1 MPMATPSFSRGTTRY
16 RMVWQAT
23 GMMPPGI
30 ACSIR
35 NAISSGRPLAI
46 PHSADAAVNSTS
58 VTRYTR
64 LSPNRAP
71 SQAPVGIATPSARL
85 YTVLTHWTLSAL
97 APNSLLSTDIATFT
111 TEVSS
116 TDMKVP
122 VINTASDNPQAPARG
137 DTGRR
142 GSGAGLGGLAG
153 VT

>member
-111 TEVSS
+111 TEVSG
-116 TDMKVP
+116 TDMNVP
-122 VINTASDNPQAPARG
+122 VINTASETPRHRPEGPPAAGGRG
-137 DTGRR
+137 P
-142 GSGAGLGGLAG
+142 AL
-153 VT
+153 